1 MSEINTKAKIPL
13 IKKPII
19 KKNSVFVGGN
29 SKTPKKILTNKD
41 AYKRQ

>member
-1 MSEINTKAKIPL
+1 MSKINIKAKIPL

-19 KKNSVFVGGN
+19 KKTSSFVGVT